1 LVSPNPDPNKSWI
14 LAEYK
19 VLIKPKQALDN
30 NLNNKNKTY
39 KLISYVVMRRE
50 EENQTIQV

>member
-30 NLNNKNKTY
+30 NLNNKNKSY
-39 KLISYVVMRRE
+39 KLIFYVVMRRE